1 MLRGGLLHGV
11 SGRGNPIVGW
21 LDAGV
26 RGKVGG
32 WWVGVSVYCELEKY
46 ADILHSVRSIS
57 HQTWSGSIGW
67 AVCGKPGCPSR
78 VSSFC
83 PRGTTEQSLDHADS
97 RPALFPRLNITP
109 RQWNLTKCP
118 SHASVQ

>member
-1 MLRGGLLHGV
+1 
-11 SGRGNPIVGW
+11 VGW
-21 LDAGV
+21 LDAGA

-57 HQTWSGSIGW
+57 HQTWSGGIGW

-78 VSSFC
+78 VSCFC
-83 PRGTTEQSLDHADS
+83 PRGITEQSLDHADS
-97 RPALFPRLNITP
+97 RPAFFSEAEHDTAPVEPHKMPKPCQRSIDIEGGWILP
-109 RQWNLTKCP
+109 
-118 SHASVQ
+118 